1 MSAMDIVTAWD
12 GSLRL
17 GDWEAARALLTE
29 DATYTAP
36 DWPEDQ
42 RVNCESPEEIID
54 FLRSLKGKLP
64 DVEVVGWESIGDRVL
79 ARLHQ
84 PAWGDERDWFQVL
97 TVRDGLIAAMEDYRG
112 RQPAV
117 SAATGGD

>member
-12 GSLRL
+12 RSLRV
-17 GDWEAARALLTE
+17 GDWEGARALLAD

-42 RVNCESPEEIID
+42 RINCETPEEIID
-54 FLRSLKGKLP
+54 LLRSWKGKVP
-64 DVEVVGWESIGDRVL
+64 DVEVVEWEPMGDRVL
-79 ARLHQ
+79 ARLRQ
-84 PAWGDERDWFQVL
+84 PAWGDDRDWFQVL

-112 RQPAV
+112 RESAF
-117 SAATGGD
+117 SAATGGA